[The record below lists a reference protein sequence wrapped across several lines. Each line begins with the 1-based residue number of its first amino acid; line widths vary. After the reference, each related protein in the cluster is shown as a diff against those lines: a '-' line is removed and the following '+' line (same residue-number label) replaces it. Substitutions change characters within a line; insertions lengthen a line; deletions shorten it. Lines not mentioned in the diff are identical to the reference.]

1 MVASPMVTA
10 GGGAVVVAILVL
22 GILVRRRRRRAT
34 EREHETYL
42 DDLVRGPVTPPTP
55 SASAIEAIL
64 VRDDEL
70 FAEPPPALPR
80 RVEASEPATVAAPA
94 PSTVSP
100 PLAPEPAP
108 APVAPAPVFDMPVC
122 KADQLAVH
130 VAELA
135 AQTAA
140 LTDAVIDL
148 VARRAAAP
156 APQPEPEPVIAPEP
170 EPEPEPEV
178 PAPLAFRPLGA
189 PLPDA
194 HEYEELPRRVRDEA
208 TVAPIPSEP
217 EPAPTPEPEPHL
229 TPVLDDEQ
237 ADARVRE
244 LMREP
249 PRMRTYDEAFDWPSE
264 NELRAYSGRQYSRTD
279 GV

>member
-1 MVASPMVTA
+1 MA

-22 GILVRRRRRRAT
+22 GILVRGRRRRAA
-34 EREHETYL
+34 ERKHEAYL
-42 DDLVRGPVTPPTP
+42 DDLVRGPVTPPAP
-55 SASAIEAIL
+55 SPIEAIL

-80 RVEASEPATVAAPA
+80 RVETSAPAIVAEPA
-94 PSTVSP
+94 PSIGWP
-100 PLAPEPAP
+100 PREPEPAP
-108 APVAPAPVFDMPVC
+108 EPPAPAPVFDMPVC

-148 VARRAAAP
+148 VARGAVAP
-156 APQPEPEPVIAPEP
+156 APQPEPEPVIAPAPAPVVVAEPEREP
-170 EPEPEPEV
+170 EPEF

-194 HEYEELPRRVRDEA
+194 DEYEELPRRVRDEA
-208 TVAPIPSEP
+208 PVARVAIEP
-217 EPAPTPEPEPHL
+217 EPLPHL
-229 TPVLDDEQ
+229 TPVHEEDQ
-237 ADARVRE
+237 ADTRVRD
-244 LMREP
+244 LLREP
-249 PRMRTYDEAFDWPSE
+249 PRMRTNDEAFDDWPSE
-264 NELRAYSGRQYSRTD
+264 NELRAFAGRQYGRTD